1 MAAFPI
7 NGAFRLR
14 GINPAGDQRG
24 CSPPLDSPFDGA
36 RSKLRGIL
44 DSTYYNRLWGV
55 NVGCRCIGSNCEQN
69 RSSHSG
75 VTVRGINLGR
85 AAHTS
90 FYITWSIRSPRHR
103 RRVDEKSILALP
115 YYYHSGKSGR
125 ASTQHRGA
133 ALQGLRK
140 LLSET
145 SYGRR
150 MVGPDFA
157 IGVFGGEIVRAI
169 RMETNCCYSL
179 ALQPSGHPRSCTGSR
194 SGDGD
199 VPTFRAGRSD

>member
-1 MAAFPI
+1 
-7 NGAFRLR
+7 

-125 ASTQHRGA
+125 ASTQQAPRCKVYANSCLKLPTAGA
-133 ALQGLRK
+133 WSDQIPPLACSAAK
-140 LLSET
+140 LLGQS
-145 SYGRR
+145 
-150 MVGPDFA
+150 VWKPIAA
-157 IGVFGGEIVRAI
+157 I
-169 RMETNCCYSL
+169 L
-179 ALQPSGHPRSCTGSR
+179 SR
-194 SGDGD
+194 SNQA
-199 VPTFRAGRSD
+199 VIPAPAQGRDPETGMSPLSEPEGLTSLPR